1 MQIFLVDFLQHFAGY
16 RVNVPRLQIA
26 VRRRA
31 CRALDQ
37 VADNIQIDRLVQE
50 PAAGDARL
58 DRFENIHGLSALFDI
73 PASRWNV
80 MKFHGLAVQNF
91 TTLSLLGFSRQEHP
105 EIGRRVGKRRAA

>member
-1 MQIFLVDFLQHFAGY
+1 MALDFLQYFAGY
-16 RVNVPRLQIA
+16 GVNVPRLQIA

-37 VADNIQIDRLVQE
+37 IADNVQIDRLVQE

-80 MKFHGLAVQNF
+80 MKFPPSIAQSGLAAQNF
-91 TTLSLLGFSRQEHP
+91 TTLPLLGFSRQEHP
-105 EIGRRVGKRRAA
+105 